1 MKKIYSLLF
10 SFVFLHS
17 AFSQSKCDSFFV
29 NGNLYLQRDVSKELN
44 IVASHIDK
52 DVQPHHHEQWAYYL
66 SKPHPSASTINT
78 YFNDAAAEFRV
89 PVEILKTIGQIEN
102 NWTQIGPSI
111 DKGWGIMHLVQNNYC
126 NTLHEAALLLGVSD
140 TLVKEDAQQNIR
152 GAAALLRK
160 YFDDGNMHF
169 SAQRIEDWYSAVKK
183 FSGLISDEL
192 QTIQA
197 DRYFGVIKDGIHSTT
212 LWNEEI
218 VLPRNSAID
227 ISYITAHYNSDP
239 QPQNVDR
246 SSDYGPAIANLTTC
260 NYSSGRNHSIDTWVN
275 HWIGTGTAAG
285 AVSWFQNCSADAS
298 AHFVTANNGT
308 IYQVVAVANT
318 AWHCGAS
325 GYPYNNGRS
334 IGEEHEAT
342 NANPGLWN
350 STAMLQASANM
361 ACYFCGLYGIA
372 TNQNHVSPGI
382 CGHQNMPGTNTDCPG
397 TIPWTTW
404 FGYFNNGT
412 CSAMA
417 VTPPNDYCGNAV
429 ALTVYGQ
436 TCTASTNGYINGAT
450 QSTAP
455 IACGGYTSTTANDVW
470 FTFVATATAHDITV
484 APSSGL
490 DAVIDLRTA
499 CPGASINCADIGG
512 GEGTTEILQA
522 TGLTIGSNY
531 YVRVYDYTGA
541 SNPPTT
547 TSFTICVT
555 TPCSPPVKPVIVG
568 SHSICSGQAT
578 VLSVSNACS
587 GCNLSWSNGSSGS
600 QATVTNGGN
609 YLVTASNA
617 CGTVASDPFT
627 FTVNQTPQ
635 PVISNL
641 SNAYCLASSNAT
653 LSATPSGGIFSGNG
667 ILGNIFSPSNAGT
680 GTHTI
685 TYTVA
690 QSGCTGSISQTVSV
704 SANPAVHISTNGAT
718 SFCNGSNVVLTA
730 TQGVSYL
737 WSNAA
742 TSQSITISQGGVFDV
757 TVTNPGGCNA
767 NVSADNPTTVT
778 VFPNPVAYAGA
789 DQTLINVPNNIV
801 TIGSSPTASGG
812 TTPYTYIWSPVAG
825 LSSATNANPV
835 AANISV
841 STNYFL
847 TVTDVN
853 GCSATDEI
861 SITLTP
867 ACNYHLSSSYVLVN
881 AIGGIDSFYVDV
893 SDSSCAAWDITGC
906 NGITIIS
913 PSLPHS
919 GDAMVVFS
927 VSSNTNTSQRVC
939 SMTVTGGENFVIVQD
954 GATVIDPCN
963 PPPQTPTVQLNSCE
977 LAASYI
983 PNLSY
988 QWYMDSAV
996 ISSANS
1002 RFYTVNQSGY
1012 YYVVVADSNFCTAQS
1027 QDVFVNYPACMP
1039 TGVQER
1045 GEIFSFEIYESIDDQ
1060 WQLIVGKESIGN
1072 YLEIFNAVGQLVV
1085 KTEVKN
1091 QHSEIDARTFS
1102 TGIYFVRLSDRSEQV
1117 LVKKISKF

>member
-1 MKKIYSLLF
+1 M
-10 SFVFLHS
+10 
-17 AFSQSKCDSFFV
+17 
-29 NGNLYLQRDVSKELN
+29 QRDVSKELN

-66 SKPHPSASTINT
+66 SKPHPSVFTVNM
-78 YFNDAAAEFRV
+78 YFNDAAAEFGV

-102 NWTQIGPSI
+102 NWTQMGPSI
-111 DKGWGIMHLVQNNYC
+111 DEGWGIMHLVHNNYC

-140 TLVKEDAQQNIR
+140 TVLKDDAHQNIR

-160 YFDDGNMHF
+160 YFDDENLQL
-169 SAQRIEDWYSAVKK
+169 SEPRTEDWYNAVRK
-183 FSGLISDEL
+183 FSGLISAEL

-227 ISYITAHYNSDP
+227 ISYITANYNSGT
-239 QPQNVDR
+239 QPQSVDR
-246 SSDYGPAIANLTTC
+246 SSEYGPAIATITTC

-285 AVSWFQNCSADAS
+285 AVSWFQNSSANAS
-298 AHFVTANNGT
+298 AHFITANNGT
-308 IYQVVAVANT
+308 IYQVVSVANT

-412 CSAMA
+412 CSAVA
-417 VTPPNDYCGNAV
+417 VTAPNDYCGNAV
-429 ALTVYGQ
+429 ALNVYGQ
-436 TCTASTNGYINGAT
+436 TCTSSTTGDVNGAT

-455 IACGGYTSTTANDVW
+455 IACGGYTSTTAKDVW
-470 FTFVATATAHDITV
+470 FTFVATATTHNITV
-484 APSSGL
+484 VPSSGF

-499 CPGASINCADIGG
+499 CPGTSINCADVGG

-522 TGLTIGSNY
+522 TGLTIGSTY

-547 TSFTICVT
+547 TSFTICIT
-555 TPCSPPVKPVIVG
+555 TPCSQPVKPTITG
-568 SHSICSGQAT
+568 SHSICAGQST
-578 VLSVSNACS
+578 VLSISNPCS
-587 GCNLSWSNGSSGS
+587 GCSFSWSNGSSGS
-600 QATVTNGGN
+600 QITGTTAGN

-617 CGTVASDPFT
+617 CGTVVSDPFA
-627 FTVNQTPQ
+627 FVVNQTPQ
-635 PVISNL
+635 PVIGNL
-641 SNAYCLASSNAT
+641 SNAYCLASANAT
-653 LSATPSGGIFSGNG
+653 LSATPSGGTFFGNG
-667 ILGNIFSPSNAGT
+667 ISGNIFSPSNAGT

-685 TYTVA
+685 TYTVT
-690 QSGCTGSISQTVSV
+690 QNGCAGSVSQIVSV
-704 SANPAVHISTNGAT
+704 SANPTVHISANGPT
-718 SFCNGSNVVLTA
+718 SVCNGNDVVLIA
-730 TQGVSYL
+730 TQGASYL
-737 WSNAA
+737 WSNGAN
-742 TSQSITISQGGVFDV
+742 SQTITVSQDGVFDV

-767 NVSADNPTTVT
+767 NVSADNPTTVI

-789 DQTLINVPNNIV
+789 DQTLINVANNSI
-801 TIGSSPTASGG
+801 TIGSSPSANGG
-812 TTPYTYIWSPVAG
+812 IAPYTYLWSPAAG
-825 LSSATNANPV
+825 LSSSVNANPV
-835 AANISV
+835 VSNISS

-847 TVTDVN
+847 TVTDAN
-853 GCSATDEI
+853 GCSATDEV
-861 SITLTP
+861 SIALTP
-867 ACNYHLSSSYVLVN
+867 ACSYHLSSNYALVG
-881 AIGGIDSFYVDV
+881 AAGGIDSFYVDV
-893 SDSSCAAWDITGC
+893 SDSSCTAWDISGC
-906 NGITIIS
+906 NGVTIIS

-919 GDAMVVFS
+919 GDTMVVFA

-939 SMTVTGGENFVIVQD
+939 SMSITGGENFVIVQD

-988 QWYMDSAV
+988 QWYMDIAV

-1002 RFYTVNQSGY
+1002 RFYTVDQSGY

-1039 TGVQER
+1039 TGVKELDNAFR
-1045 GEIFSFEIYESIDDQ
+1045 FEIYESAGDQ
-1060 WQLIVGKESIGN
+1060 WHLIVGNESIGSQ
-1072 YLEIFNAVGQLVV
+1072 LEIFNAVGQLVM
-1085 KTEVKN
+1085 KAEIKN
-1091 QHSEIDARTFS
+1091 QQDEIDARSFT
-1102 TGIYFVRLSDRSEQV
+1102 TGIYFARLSDARAHF